1 MASRKAR
8 EIADVP
14 TRREEE
20 RMKARLRELEADN
33 ERLEHAL
40 QQARHANAKIPV
52 QGKLRTSKGAFVRFF
67 VPDTHGC
74 KVDHDALSAM
84 LADLAYL
91 NPREVYLMGDH
102 LDCDGFL
109 AQHHVWGFVA
119 ETEYTFEDDVAA
131 ANVMLDSVQKIC
143 PKAKLTYLSGNHEC
157 VSEDHEV
164 HTLVGWKPI
173 SDVTRYDFIQQMN
186 PDGGFCFGIPK
197 EVHRY
202 EYNGPMY
209 RIDSPAWKTQV
220 TPSHRIIHFDTE
232 MSEVTAGE
240 LFDSG
245 RKHINVA
252 ANNDIHRVDIS
263 AKGVVQKVQHTGPVF
278 CLTTETGNFVV
289 RHKGNVS
296 VTGNSRI
303 ERFCVTTALRRTA
316 DAEFLRRQIGAENVL
331 HIEKRGIRY
340 ISTGKFYDDCRI
352 QGTVRAGKC
361 FVTHGTRH
369 GKNAAQQMLGRFNAC
384 VVFGHVHKLLSASDR
399 NVKDGEIGAWS
410 VGHLGQ
416 QQPCWRH
423 GDPTDWSQGYGF
435 QIVQPSGDFLHI
447 NVPIIE
453 GRSYLY
459 TLGKLL
465 N

>member
-74 KVDHDALSAM
+74 KVDHEALSAM
-84 LADLAYL
+84 LAVLAYL

-143 PKAKLTYLSGNHEC
+143 PKAKLTYLSGNHE
-157 VSEDHEV
+157 
-164 HTLVGWKPI
+164 
-173 SDVTRYDFIQQMN
+173 
-186 PDGGFCFGIPK
+186 
-197 EVHRY
+197 
-202 EYNGPMY
+202 
-209 RIDSPAWKTQV
+209 
-220 TPSHRIIHFDTE
+220 
-232 MSEVTAGE
+232 
-240 LFDSG
+240 
-245 RKHINVA
+245 
-252 ANNDIHRVDIS
+252 
-263 AKGVVQKVQHTGPVF
+263 
-278 CLTTETGNFVV
+278 
-289 RHKGNVS
+289 
-296 VTGNSRI
+296 SRI

-340 ISTGKFYDDCRI
+340 ISTGEFYDDCRI

-369 GKNAAQQMLGRFNAC
+369 GKNAAQQMLSRFNAC